1 MENYENYKNDDDN
14 DSLSSIKLDSEEKSN
29 NILLQFLMNPTKKD
43 EKNKKLNSNCCNFFH
58 YLFFKH

>member
-1 MENYENYKNDDDN
+1 MENYENYKNDDD

-43 EKNKKLNSNCCNFFH
+43 EKNKKLNSNCYKFFY